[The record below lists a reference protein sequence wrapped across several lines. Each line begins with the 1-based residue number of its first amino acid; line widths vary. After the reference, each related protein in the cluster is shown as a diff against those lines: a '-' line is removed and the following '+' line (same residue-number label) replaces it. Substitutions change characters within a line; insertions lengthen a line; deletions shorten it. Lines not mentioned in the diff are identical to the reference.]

1 MLYNEL
7 KRDAGV
13 IKSALKASGQQILTS
28 KDIKIVIPYRYAQSK
43 LATIGNS
50 VQTLAVFAVIV
61 DGYYAVSNLCSTMTL
76 TPSSTTVVS
85 YEGED
90 YFEFSFDK
98 GSVVTPNINLVVD
111 DKNAYNIYNEFIAKG
126 RVPWFMSYED
136 FGKILTTAHSHAGI
150 TLSGTNAPL
159 ELILTSISRNS
170 KNLYQYYRNTIKSLD
185 EQLTNPPSYVPFKSV
200 SYGATNTAG
209 KIMGSYFDEGLTSAL
224 TAPEG
229 GPEGVEVHLRK

>member
-1 MLYNEL
+1 MLYSEL
-7 KRDAGV
+7 KRDGDAV
-13 IKSALKASGQQILTS
+13 KSVLKQNGQQLLTT
-28 KDIKIVIPYRYAQSK
+28 KDIKIVIPYRYIQAK
-43 LATIGNS
+43 LAS
-50 VQTLAVFAVIV
+50 VGSATNTLSVFAIIV
-61 DGYYAVSNLCSTMTL
+61 DGVYAVSNLCSIMTL

-98 GSVVTPNINLVVD
+98 GSVVCPNINLVVD

-150 TLSGTNAPL
+150 TLSGTNSPL
-159 ELILTSISRNS
+159 ELIITSIARDS
-170 KNLYQYYRNTIKSLD
+170 KNLYTYYRNVIKD
-185 EQLTNPPSYVPFKSV
+185 VNDQFTNPPSYIPFKSV

-229 GPEGVEVHLRK
+229 GPEGVEVQLRK

>member
-7 KRDAGV
+7 KRDGAAIQAV
-13 IKSALKASGQQILTS
+13 LKSSGQQILTT
-28 KDIKIVIPYRYAQSK
+28 KDIKVVIPYRYLQSN
-43 LATIGNS
+43 LASVGNS
-50 VQTLAVFAVIV
+50 VSTVCIYAIV
-61 DGYYAVSNLCSTMTL
+61 MDGVYAVSNLCSIMNL

-85 YEGED
+85 FEGED

-98 GSVVTPNINLVVD
+98 GSVVCPNINLVVD

-126 RVPWFMSYED
+126 RIPWFMSYED
-136 FGKILTTAHSHAGI
+136 VAKILSTAHSHAGI
-150 TLSGTNAPL
+150 ELSGTNAPL
-159 ELILTSISRNS
+159 ELIITSIARN
-170 KNLYQYYRNTIKSLD
+170 KKDLYTYYRNTIKDIS
-185 EQLTNPPSYVPFKSV
+185 EQFTNPPGYVPFKSV

-229 GPEGVEVHLRK
+229 GPEGVEIHLRK

>member
-1 MLYNEL
+1 MLYNKL
-7 KRDAGV
+7 KRDSAV
-13 IKSALKASGQQILTS
+13 VKAALKINGQQLLTS
-28 KDIKIVIPYRYAQSK
+28 KDMKIVIPYRYIQGK
-43 LATIGNS
+43 LAMVGNH
-50 VQTLAVFAVIV
+50 VQTLAVFAIVI
-61 DGYYAVSNLCSTMTL
+61 DGVYAVSNLCSSITL

-98 GSVVTPNINLVVD
+98 GSVVSPNINLVVD

-126 RVPWFMSYED
+126 RIPWFMSYED

-150 TLSGTNAPL
+150 ELSGTNAPL
-159 ELILTSISRNS
+159 ELIITSIARNN
-170 KNLYQYYRNTIKSLD
+170 KNLYEYYRNTIKSLGD
-185 EQLTNPPSYVPFKSV
+185 QFTNPPSYVPFKSV

>member
-1 MLYNEL
+1 MLYDKL
-7 KRDAGV
+7 KRDGAAV
-13 IKSALKASGQQILTS
+13 KSALKINGQQLLTS
-28 KDIKIVIPYRYAQSK
+28 KDMKIVIPYRYVQGK
-43 LATIGNS
+43 LASVGNS
-50 VQTLAVFAVIV
+50 VQTLTVFAIII
-61 DGYYAVSNLCSTMTL
+61 DGVYAVSNLCSIITL

-98 GSVVTPNINLVVD
+98 GSVVSPNINLVVD

-126 RVPWFMSYED
+126 RIPWFMSYED

-150 TLSGTNAPL
+150 ELSGTNAPL
-159 ELILTSISRNS
+159 ELIITSIARNN

-185 EQLTNPPSYVPFKSV
+185 EQFTNPPGYVPFKSV

>member
-7 KRDAGV
+7 KRDGDAIKGV
-13 IKSALKASGQQILTS
+13 LKTNGQQMLTT
-28 KDIKIVIPYRYAQSK
+28 KDIKIVIPYRYIQGK
-43 LATIGNS
+43 LASVGNTVS
-50 VQTLAVFAVIV
+50 TLAVFAIV
-61 DGYYAVSNLCSTMTL
+61 MDGVYAMSNLCSIMPL

-85 YEGED
+85 FEGED

-98 GSVVTPNINLVVD
+98 GSVVSPNINLVVD

-126 RVPWFMSYED
+126 RVPWFMSYVD
-136 FGKILTTAHSHAGI
+136 FGKVLTTAHSHAGI

-159 ELILTSISRNS
+159 ELIITSITRNS
-170 KNLYQYYRNTIKSLD
+170 KNFYEYYRNTIKSLD
-185 EQLTNPPSYVPFKSV
+185 EQFTKPPGYVPFKSV